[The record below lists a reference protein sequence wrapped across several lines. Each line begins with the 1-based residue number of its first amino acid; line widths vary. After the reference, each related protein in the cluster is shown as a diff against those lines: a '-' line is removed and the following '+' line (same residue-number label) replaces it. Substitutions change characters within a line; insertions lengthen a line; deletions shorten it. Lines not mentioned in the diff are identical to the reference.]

1 MQGDYAASTAL
12 AVALALIVAVLS
24 LAVADRLYALYHL
37 IAFRGLRRGQA
48 CGVGWTR

>member
-24 LAVADRLYALYHL
+24 LVQFS
-37 IAFRGLRRGQA
+37 ILRRQKG
-48 CGVGWTR
+48 TS